1 MVRSRRFPLA
11 LYLIPNFSVGLD
23 IPASSRRIFGG
34 LGCGHVEIFGGPVL
48 EEPTRRKAKEE
59 RRREERLKNNGGRTM
74 NKTTKSRLALWLCLL
89 ILFALGTANAAAV
102 DYSDQ
107 RNWACHGNTP
117 GPTQAVDVF
126 FVGPTTFFGNAAQ
139 FNLPLT
145 DSEARR
151 SFLGAI
157 NMEKGIYDAKANF
170 YAPYYRQAA
179 LNVYRMDAGAAVPY
193 FTLAYQDVKEAFEH
207 YLKHLNPDR
216 PFILAGFSQG
226 ADMIVRLM
234 KDKFRSPRLQERL
247 VAAYAVGWRVTA
259 EEISRYPQ
267 LRMARGEYDIGVI
280 VSFNTEA
287 PALATSLSVPVKTLG
302 INPLN
307 WKTTGEHADKSLNQ
321 GAVFIGYD
329 GRILKE
335 IPHLT
340 GAYLDP
346 VRGTVKV
353 TDVDASAYPPVLDL
367 FKPGEY
373 HIYDYQ
379 FFYRNLQT
387 NVRDRIDAYQQ
398 WNAIRPVL
406 KVAN

>member
-1 MVRSRRFPLA
+1 
-11 LYLIPNFSVGLD
+11 
-23 IPASSRRIFGG
+23 
-34 LGCGHVEIFGGPVL
+34 
-48 EEPTRRKAKEE
+48 
-59 RRREERLKNNGGRTM
+59 M
-74 NKTTKSRLALWLCLL
+74 NKTAKSRLALWLCLL
-89 ILFALGTANAAAV
+89 SLFILGTANAAAV

-107 RNWACHGNTP
+107 RNWAFRGSAV
-117 GPTQAVDVF
+117 GSTQAVDVF
-126 FVGPTTFFGNAAQ
+126 FVGPTTFLGNAAQ
-139 FNLPLT
+139 FNLPLA

-179 LNVYRMDAGAAVPY
+179 LNVYRMDAGTAAPF

-234 KDKFRSPRLQERL
+234 KDKFRDPRLQERL

-259 EEISRYPQ
+259 EEIARYPQ

-307 WKTTGEHADKSLNQ
+307 WKTTGEYADKSLNQ
-321 GAVFIGYD
+321 GAVFTGYD

-335 IPHLT
+335 IPRLT

-353 TDVDASAYPPVLDL
+353 TDVDAAAFPPVLDL

-387 NVRDRIDAYQQ
+387 NVGDRIDAYQQ
-398 WNAIRPVL
+398 WNAIRSL
-406 KVAN
+406 LRIAN

>member
-1 MVRSRRFPLA
+1 MVENKIIEHITLKASRREQRVSM
-11 LYLIPNFSVGLD
+11 LI
-23 IPASSRRIFGG
+23 
-34 LGCGHVEIFGGPVL
+34 
-48 EEPTRRKAKEE
+48 
-59 RRREERLKNNGGRTM
+59 
-74 NKTTKSRLALWLCLL
+74 LWLCLL
-89 ILFALGTANAAAV
+89 TLFIIGTANAAAV

-107 RNWACHGNTP
+107 HNWGYQGNAPETM
-117 GPTQAVDVF
+117 QAVDVF
-126 FVGPTTFFGNAAQ
+126 FVGPTTFYGNAAQ
-139 FNLPLT
+139 LNLPL
-145 DSEARR
+145 DDPEAWRG
-151 SFLGAI
+151 FLGAV

-193 FTLAYQDVKEAFEH
+193 FALAYQDVKTAFEY

-216 PFILAGFSQG
+216 PIILAGFSQG

-234 KDKFRSPRLQERL
+234 KDKFCDPSLQERL
-247 VAAYAVGWRVTA
+247 VAAYVVGWRVTA
-259 EEISRYPQ
+259 EEIALYPQ
-267 LRMARGEYDIGVI
+267 LRMARGEYDTSVI

-287 PALATSLSVPVKTLG
+287 PELTASLSVPVKTIG

-307 WKTTGEHADKSLNQ
+307 WKTTGEYADKSLNQ
-321 GAVFIGYD
+321 GAVFTDYD
-329 GRILKE
+329 GGVLKE

-346 VRGTVKV
+346 VRGTVKA
-353 TDVDASAYPPVLDL
+353 TDVDAAAYPPVLDL

-387 NVRDRIDAYQQ
+387 NVGDRIDAYQQ
-398 WNAIRPVL
+398 WNAIRPAL
-406 KVAN
+406 KIAS

>member
-1 MVRSRRFPLA
+1 MNTA
-11 LYLIPNFSVGLD
+11 TKN
-23 IPASSRRIFGG
+23 
-34 LGCGHVEIFGGPVL
+34 
-48 EEPTRRKAKEE
+48 
-59 RRREERLKNNGGRTM
+59 RLV
-74 NKTTKSRLALWLCLL
+74 LCLCL
-89 ILFALGTANAAAV
+89 WACFILGEANAAAV

-107 RNWACHGNTP
+107 GNWAYHGSAP
-117 GPTQAVDVF
+117 GATQTVDVF
-126 FVGPTTFFGNAAQ
+126 FVGPTTFHGNAAQ
-139 FNLPLT
+139 FNLPLA
-145 DSEARR
+145 DPEARR
-151 SFLGAI
+151 RFIGAI

-179 LNVYRMDAGAAVPY
+179 LTVYRMDAGAAAPY
-193 FTLAYQDVKEAFEH
+193 LALAYQDVKEAFEH

-226 ADMIVRLM
+226 ADMILRLM
-234 KDKFRSPRLQERL
+234 QDKLRSPKLQERL
-247 VAAYAVGWRVTA
+247 VAAFAVGWRVTA
-259 EEISRYPQ
+259 EQIARNPQ
-267 LRMARGEYDIGVI
+267 LRMAQGEYDIGVI

-287 PALATSLSVPVKTLG
+287 PELAASLSVPVNTLG

-307 WKTTGEHADKSLNQ
+307 WKTTEECADKSLNQ
-321 GAVFIGYD
+321 GAVFTDYD
-329 GRILKE
+329 GRIQKE

-353 TDVDASAYPPVLDL
+353 TDVDAAAYPPVLDL

-398 WNAIRPVL
+398 WSAIRPAL
-406 KVAN
+406 KIAN

>member
-1 MVRSRRFPLA
+1 
-11 LYLIPNFSVGLD
+11 
-23 IPASSRRIFGG
+23 
-34 LGCGHVEIFGGPVL
+34 
-48 EEPTRRKAKEE
+48 
-59 RRREERLKNNGGRTM
+59 M
-74 NKTTKSRLALWLCLL
+74 NKTTKRRLALWLCLL
-89 ILFALGTANAAAV
+89 TFFILGTANASDV

-107 RNWACHGNTP
+107 RNWAYHGNAT
-117 GPTQAVDVF
+117 GPAQAVDVF
-126 FVGPTTFFGNAAQ
+126 FVGPTTFLGNAAQ
-139 FNLPLT
+139 FNLPLA
-145 DSEARR
+145 DPEARR
-151 SFLGAI
+151 RFLGSI

-179 LNVYRMDAGAAVPY
+179 LNVYRMDSGAAIPY
-193 FTLAYQDVKEAFEH
+193 LTLAYHDVKGAFEY
-207 YLKHLNPDR
+207 YLKRLNPDR

-234 KDKFRSPRLQERL
+234 KDKLHDPRLQERL

-259 EEISRYPQ
+259 EEIARYPQ

-287 PALATSLSVPVKTLG
+287 PELSASLSVPAKTLG

-307 WKTTGEHADKSLNQ
+307 WKTTAEYADKSLNQ
-321 GAVFIGYD
+321 GAVFTGYD

-335 IPHLT
+335 ISHLT

-353 TDVDASAYPPVLDL
+353 MDVDAAAYPPVLDL

-373 HIYDYQ
+373 HLYDYQ

-398 WNAIRPVL
+398 WNAIRPAL
-406 KVAN
+406 KIAN

>member
-1 MVRSRRFPLA
+1 MNQF
-11 LYLIPNFSVGLD
+11 
-23 IPASSRRIFGG
+23 
-34 LGCGHVEIFGGPVL
+34 
-48 EEPTRRKAKEE
+48 AKG
-59 RRREERLKNNGGRTM
+59 RL
-74 NKTTKSRLALWLCLL
+74 SLWLCLL
-89 ILFALGTANAAAV
+89 TFFILGTANAAAV

-107 RNWACHGNTP
+107 RNWAYHGNKP
-117 GPTQAVDVF
+117 EAIQAVDVF
-126 FVGPTTFFGNAAQ
+126 FVGPTTFLGNAAQ
-139 FNLPLT
+139 FNLPLA
-145 DSEARR
+145 DPGARR

-179 LNVYRMDAGAAVPY
+179 LNAYKMDAGAATPC
-193 FTLAYQDVKEAFEH
+193 FTLAYHDVKEAFEH
-207 YLKHLNPDR
+207 YLQHLNPDR
-216 PFILAGFSQG
+216 PFLLAGFSQG

-234 KDKFRSPRLQERL
+234 KDKFRDPRLQERL

-259 EEISRYPQ
+259 EEIARYPQ

-287 PALATSLSVPVKTLG
+287 PTLATSLSVPVKTLG

-321 GAVFIGYD
+321 GAVFTGYD
-329 GRILKE
+329 GRIHKE

-340 GAYLDP
+340 GAYIDP

-353 TDVDASAYPPVLDL
+353 TDIDAAAYPPVLDL
-367 FKPGEY
+367 FKHGEY

-379 FFYRNLQT
+379 FFFRNLQT
-387 NVRDRIDAYQQ
+387 NVGDRIDAYQQ
-398 WNAIRPVL
+398 WNAIRPAL
-406 KVAN
+406 KIAN